1 MLTFG
6 SISPKEKIYLADKT
20 LVDPKELK
28 IGDKVLSL
36 KIKQD
41 NIKNISDIFENI
53 IDTDNR
59 IIYNYEICEATV
71 FSTQIE
77 ENANFV
83 NFNNNNKIKDS
94 QFIATTPYNK
104 KGIKNYQQY
113 VDTNNQ
119 LDVKPFMIS
128 NIKELNV
135 AKNSSSKNFSYTI
148 KKINKD
154 FTPDL
159 FDLFKEE
166 EIDNIG
172 MSNNGISYSLSLL
185 EGHFY
190 FTQNF
195 IVLAEAGE

>member
-41 NIKNISDIFENI
+41 GINNISDIFENI

-59 IIYNYEICEATV
+59 IIYNYEICEAIV
-71 FSTQIE
+71 FSAQIE
-77 ENANFV
+77 ENTNFV
-83 NFNNNNKIKDS
+83 NFNNNKIKDS

-113 VDTNNQ
+113 VDTNRQ
-119 LDVKPFMIS
+119 LDIKPFMIS
-128 NIKELNV
+128 NMKELNV
-135 AKNSSSKNFSYTI
+135 AKNSSGKDFSFKI

-159 FDLFKEE
+159 FNLFKEE
-166 EIDNIG
+166 EINNIG
-172 MSNNGISYSLSLL
+172 ISNNGISYSLSLL
-185 EGHFY
+185 GGHFY